1 MKTMTSAKKH
11 RPSTASP
18 SPAPPP
24 RSRRALEALAA
35 EVAALKLEEVRLTAE
50 LDARL
55 RLAREQVEPDLQRVR
70 ADIAAKTAAVRAWAE
85 AHPEAFAGRR
95 SLELPEALLG
105 WRASPP
111 ALRPA
116 AGWTWERITA
126 SLKEHPDWH
135 AYLRVREEPN
145 KVRLLADRVALG
157 EAALARVGLCVAQE
171 ECFFIEPRLE
181 ATTVAA
187 RESLAA

>member
-1 MKTMTSAKKH
+1 MTSSN
-11 RPSTASP
+11 STP
-18 SPAPPP
+18 KNPPTHAVP
-24 RSRRALEALAA
+24 RSRRALAALAA

-55 RLAREQVEPDLQRVR
+55 RLAREQVEPALQRVR
-70 ADIAAKTAAVRAWAE
+70 GDIAAKTAAVRAWAE
-85 AHPEAFAGRR
+85 AHPEAFGGRR
-95 SLELPEALLG
+95 SLELPQALLG

-111 ALRPA
+111 ALKPC
-116 AGWTWERITA
+116 AGWTWERVTA
-126 SLKEHPDWH
+126 TLKDQPQWQ

-157 EAALARVGLCVAQE
+157 EAALASVGLCVQQE
-171 ECFFIEPRLE
+171 ELFFIEPRLE
-181 ATTVAA
+181 ATQVPA